1 MVGREKIGSVQGVWL
16 AGFALLALTA
26 CQSLQPVANGT
37 GALDN
42 ASFLALWNT
51 YIHCREGSDLAAI
64 QEDVHRLQ
72 GAASVA
78 PLGDFTLSL
87 PSSVKRYVAEPP
99 SRLAVDPKAMAASC
113 GVYAGQTALSLG
125 ETAVATRMFE
135 TVVQKHNQT
144 EYAYYVS
151 QARAGLRQ
159 IELGLLTSGPEARIL
174 RTSSSGIGSNGP
186 TPSSPAFR

>member
-1 MVGREKIGSVQGVWL
+1 MVGREKTGSGQGVWL

-26 CQSLQPVANGT
+26 CQSIQPVTKGT
-37 GALDN
+37 GGLDN
-42 ASFLALWNT
+42 TSFMALWNT
-51 YIHCREGSDLAAI
+51 YNHCREGSDLAAM

-78 PLGDFTLSL
+78 PLGGFTLPL
-87 PSSVKRYVAEPP
+87 PNSVKRYVAEPP

-113 GVYAGQTALSLG
+113 GVYTGQTALNLG
-125 ETAVATRMFE
+125 DTAVATHMFQ
-135 TVVQKHNQT
+135 TVVRKHNQT

-159 IELGLLTSGPEARIL
+159 IELGLLAAGPEARIL
-174 RTSSSGIGSNGP
+174 RTSSTGSGSNGP
-186 TPSSPAFR
+186 TPSSPASR